1 VRNRSERQK
10 EEENTIGWDNKPKV
24 KVRESYGMCRKRHR
38 KRSKTEAKRF
48 TRKKEKVIDMSVDRK
63 GETKDI

>member
-1 VRNRSERQK
+1 
-10 EEENTIGWDNKPKV
+10 
-24 KVRESYGMCRKRHR
+24 MCRKRLR

-48 TRKKEKVIDMSVDRK
+48 TRKKEKVSDRGVDRK